1 MKYYLMEKNKAKNI
15 KIISHL
21 IVYISVI
28 IAFSDC
34 AHIATPRGGPKDT
47 DPPEVVSFQPE
58 NYSTNLIP
66 QKISVDFN
74 EYITLQDVTNQV
86 IISPPVE
93 EKPDFK
99 IRGKSLVFSLEEE
112 LLENTTYTIFFGDAI
127 RDNHEGNILTN
138 FEYVFSTG
146 NILDSLSIAGEV
158 LNSFTLQPE
167 EGVYVM
173 LYEDVSDSIPLKE
186 RPMFLS
192 KTDKNGKFFVNNLK
206 NKKFK
211 IFVLRDN
218 NSNYIYDLP
227 NEQIAFSDTLI
238 APEFI
243 EIIKPDTISADS
255 LVTDK
260 VQSDSIFSDT
270 IIQHYASL
278 FLFEEIDSIQKVE
291 NATLVKKGEIEIAFR
306 FPTINAEI
314 RPINHHFEN
323 NWKIEELSYKK
334 DTLRLWLNNVDVDTI
349 IFEVSDNGQVIDTN
363 RIVLKKKERE
373 RKKKK
378 KEETEKLIIS
388 SNVKNRFLELN
399 HQCALS
405 FPYPIKKYDFNEIII
420 QEDSIPITTQFIFQ
434 DSVKRKAFI
443 DFDWKEESKYS
454 IFIPDSVFTDIQ
466 NLSNDT
472 TIFEFETKKI
482 SDYGV
487 LFLNITIPDT
497 CNQFIIQLLN
507 DQENILCEKIISK
520 SELLKFEYLKP
531 QTYRIKAIKDGNKNF
546 RWDNGV
552 YLMKIQPES
561 VFYFP
566 KSIKIRANWD
576 IEEDW
581 KL

>member
-1 MKYYLMEKNKAKNI
+1 MNKIKAKNI

-28 IAFSDC
+28 IVFSNC
-34 AHIATPRGGPKDT
+34 ANIVNPTGGPKDT
-47 DPPEVVSFQPE
+47 NPPEAVSFHPE

-66 QKISVDFN
+66 KKISVEFN
-74 EYITLQDVTNQV
+74 EFIILQDVNNQV
-86 IISPPVE
+86 IISPPIE

-99 IRGKSLVFSLEEE
+99 IRGKSLVFNLDEE

-127 RDNHEGNILTN
+127 RDNHEGNILSN

-146 NILDSLSIAGEV
+146 NTLDSLSIAGEV

-192 KTDKNGKFFVNNLK
+192 KTGKNGKFFINNLK

-211 IFVLRDN
+211 IFALRDN

-238 APEFI
+238 SPEYI
-243 EIIKPDTISADS
+243 EIIKPDTLNADS
-255 LVTDK
+255 LAVDNI
-260 VQSDSIFSDT
+260 QPDSIFADT
-270 IIQHYASL
+270 IIQHFAHL
-278 FLFEEIDSIQKVE
+278 FLFEEIDSTQKVE
-291 NATLVKKGEIEIAFR
+291 SSKLVKKGEIEFVFR

-314 RPINHHFEN
+314 KSLNHHFDN
-323 NWKIEELSYKK
+323 NWKIEELSPQK
-334 DTLRLWLNNVDVDTI
+334 DTLTLWLNNVDVDTI
-349 IFEVSDNGQVIDTN
+349 IFEISDNDQVIDTN

-373 RKKKK
+373 RKRKK
-378 KEETEKLIIS
+378 KEEPEKLNIT
-388 SNVKNRFLELN
+388 SNVQNHFLELN
-399 HQCALS
+399 YNCALS
-405 FPYPIKKYDFNEIII
+405 FPYPLKNYDFNEIII
-420 QEDSIPITTQFIFQ
+420 QEDSIPITAEFIFP
-434 DSVKRKAFI
+434 DSVKRKVFV

-454 IFIPDSVFTDIQ
+454 ILICDSIFTDIK

-472 TIFEFETKKI
+472 TIFEFKTRKT
-482 SDYGV
+482 SDYGT
-487 LFLNITIPDT
+487 LLLDIIISDS
-497 CNQFIIQLLN
+497 CDQFIIQLLN
-507 DQENILCEKIISK
+507 DKENILCEKIITE

-531 QTYRIKAIKDGNKNF
+531 KTYRIKAIKDSNKNF
-546 RWDNGV
+546 RWDNGD
-552 YLMKIQPES
+552 YFKKIQPER

-566 KSIKIRANWD
+566 KSIQVRANWD
-576 IEEDW
+576 IEEEW